1 MSGAKKAA
9 EVVKGGWVK
18 IRFSGD
24 DEVEVF
30 HIVDASEANVMEN
43 KIPDKNPFA
52 QAVLGSKPGDMV
64 SYATPHGTA
73 KVEIVAAGQ

>member
-1 MSGAKKAA
+1 
-9 EVVKGGWVK
+9 
-18 IRFSGD
+18 
-24 DEVEVF
+24 
-30 HIVDASEANVMEN
+30 MEN